1 LVFTPVPTEEDVLR
15 AALVVSARVLVAL
28 LSATVLVASGYG
40 WATVKRV
47 QESVNTTDVLADL
60 STAPN
65 APPVLDGATDVL
77 LVGSDSRTD
86 AQGNLLPADVLRQL
100 RTEASD
106 GLNTDTIIVLRV
118 PHEGGR
124 ATAISIPRDTY
135 VPIPDIGEDKINAAY
150 GLTKYATVRRLENE
164 GVGDRSEREKQG
176 DQAGRRALIQVVQEL
191 TGIRVDHYAEINL
204 YGFYLLTQVIGGVEV
219 CLNAGTSDPA
229 SGANFGAGRQRV
241 DGGDALAF
249 VRQRNLP
256 GGDLGRIRRQ
266 QVFLSAAVSELLSA
280 GTFTDQGKLSGLVD
294 AVTKS
299 IVVDEKLDLVTLA
312 QQAKGIA
319 GGSVEFA
326 TIPVVDV
333 NALSDKGQSIVKVD
347 VAAVKAFVGQLL
359 GPTLVPGTP
368 TTSPSTPPSPT
379 QRVAGGKVVG
389 LDGARR
395 AVQQEVPC
403 VD

>member
-1 LVFTPVPTEEDVLR
+1 MR
-15 AALVVSARVLVAL
+15 AALAVVARVLVAV
-28 LSATVLVASGYG
+28 LSASVLAGAGYG
-40 WATVKRV
+40 WATLKRV
-47 QESVNTTDVLADL
+47 QESVNTTDVLSVL
-60 STAPN
+60 SDVPN
-65 APPVLDGATDVL
+65 APPMMDGATDIL

-86 AQGNLLPADVLRQL
+86 AQGNTLPPSVLRQL
-100 RTEASD
+100 RTEAAD
-106 GLNTDTIIVLRV
+106 GVNTDTLIVLRI
-118 PHEGGR
+118 PHGGGK

-135 VPIPDIGEDKINAAY
+135 VPIPDVGEDKINGAY
-150 GLTKYATVRRLENE
+150 GLTKYATIRRLEGE
-164 GVGDRSEREKQG
+164 GVTDRAELEKQG
-176 DQAGRRALIQVVQEL
+176 DQAGRRVLVQVVQDL
-191 TGIRVDHYAEINL
+191 TGVRVDNYAEINL

-241 DGGDALAF
+241 TGGDALAF

-266 QVFLSAAVSELLSA
+266 QVFLSSAVTELLSA
-280 GTFTDQGKLSGLVD
+280 GTFTDQAKLSGLLD

-319 GGSVEFA
+319 GGTVEFA
-326 TIPVVDV
+326 TIPVVDIDAR
-333 NALSDKGQSIVKVD
+333 NERGQSIVKVD

-359 GPTLVPGTP
+359 GPTLVP
-368 TTSPSTPPSPT
+368 STPPSPPH
-379 QRVAGGKVVG
+379 RMAGGKVVG
-389 LDGARR
+389 LDGAHR
-395 AVQQEVPC
+395 AAQPEVPC